1 MMRCGARRE
10 DKSMSE
16 LTELGQVLHEEHF
29 RILVSI
35 CGLENRVI
43 GPVAADPLDP
53 SRAEDKQQLQ
63 DLMCALDDVLG
74 HHAFEESV
82 IFPLI
87 RSGGEGELA
96 GILAREHG
104 AIEPMAARLRVITA
118 DILENGIDEENW
130 GNFREAARELID
142 EVMRHLQKEE
152 LNIVQRMDVFLD
164 HETDHRLAIEH
175 ATAHPGK
182 HVSAGAAAATH
193 GSPKR
198 SGAIAQ
204 LAARRIGPAA
214 EAAQIAARRRST
226 STRHPA
232 R

>member
-1 MMRCGARRE
+1 
-10 DKSMSE
+10 MSG

-35 CGLENRVI
+35 CGLENRVD
-43 GPVAADPLDP
+43 GPAAAHPLDP
-53 SRAEDKQQLQ
+53 NRFEDEQQLQ
-63 DLMCALDDVLG
+63 DLMGALDDVLG

-96 GILAREHG
+96 GMLAREHR
-104 AIEPMAARLRVITA
+104 AIEPMAARLRANTA

-130 GNFREAARELID
+130 QTFREAARELID

-152 LNIVQRMDVFLD
+152 LNIVQRMDFFLD
-164 HETDHRLAIEH
+164 RETDHRLAISRRAAER
-175 ATAHPGK
+175 ANGK
-182 HVSAGAAAATH
+182 RASAGAAAATD
-193 GSPKR
+193 PPPDR
-198 SGAIAQ
+198 SGAIAH
-204 LAARRIGPAA
+204 LVARRVGPAA
-214 EAAQIAARRRST
+214 VAARIAARRRCT
-226 STRHPA
+226 SARHPA